1 MVDVSAT
8 TRDSDASGESVPV
21 REGDRFVEHA
31 TDAVLTVLDVIEH
44 AQGADVR
51 VESEHP
57 TLGTA
62 HYRRS
67 REDVR
72 DRVRDGCWSRLG

>member
-1 MVDVSAT
+1 MSAT

-57 TLGTA
+57 RRPVIR
-62 HYRRS
+62 YRRL
-67 REDVR
+67 RADIR
-72 DRVRDGCWSRLG
+72 NRVRDGCWSRLD

>member
-1 MVDVSAT
+1 MSALA
-8 TRDSDASGESVPV
+8 RDRDAGQPCPIAV
-21 REGDRFVEHA
+21 GDRYVEHA

-44 AQGADVR
+44 KRGADVR

-62 HYRRS
+62 RYRRS

-72 DRVRDGCWSRLG
+72 DRVRGGCWSRLD